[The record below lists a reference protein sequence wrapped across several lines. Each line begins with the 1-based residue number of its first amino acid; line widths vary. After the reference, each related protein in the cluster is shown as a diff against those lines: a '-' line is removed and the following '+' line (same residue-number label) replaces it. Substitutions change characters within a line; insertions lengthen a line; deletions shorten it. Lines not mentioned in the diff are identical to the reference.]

1 MLKLYLY
8 NVFDYQNEIFIYRRM
23 EDRHVILHDLAA
35 HLPENL
41 QHKINPEDHVSFYA
55 GKNFKNSY
63 KPSQDLNE
71 VLLLRRTILVHLF
84 VSSFGRQTDRETQ
97 ILLLLYND

>member
-55 GKNFKNSY
+55 GKNFSN
-63 KPSQDLNE
+63 
-71 VLLLRRTILVHLF
+71 
-84 VSSFGRQTDRETQ
+84 RQIPMTKSNR
-97 ILLLLYND
+97 NF